1 MNLPFDIDKLYRRFS
16 HVVNYGF
23 KLGTRSMLRDI
34 LNLMNAYDKDGQY
47 EGSPADWQG
56 LKDNV
61 ADMLKEAEEADDD
74 VDS

>member
-1 MNLPFDIDKLYRRFS
+1 MIPFDIDELDRRFS
-16 HVVNYGF
+16 RGVNYGF

-47 EGSPADWQG
+47 EGSPADWDS
-56 LKDNV
+56 LKDNI
-61 ADMLKEAEEADDD
+61 ADMLKEADDD